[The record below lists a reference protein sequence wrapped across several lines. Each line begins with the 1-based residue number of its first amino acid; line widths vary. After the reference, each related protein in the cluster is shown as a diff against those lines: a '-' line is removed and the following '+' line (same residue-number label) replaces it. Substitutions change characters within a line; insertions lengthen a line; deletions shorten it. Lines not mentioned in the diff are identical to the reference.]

1 MSIDITIEEMEAL
14 PAESY
19 ELFDIRGEIE
29 RAHGILPNSTASSA
43 DVLMENPPEDK
54 EKKIIICC
62 SRGQISRDIAEELQ
76 EQGYEAYSLKGGYVG
91 WLMADMKKKE
101 ADDVCEHVELSIR
114 KKFKKKIWSKFTK
127 AVREYELVKEGDRI
141 AVCISGGK
149 DSMLMA
155 KLFQE
160 LKRHNKFNFEVK
172 FLVMDPGYSPE
183 NRKVIEEN
191 ARKMKIPIQIFESN
205 IFESVFEIEKSP
217 CYICARMRRGYL
229 YNFAQQMG
237 CNKIAL
243 GHHYDDVIET
253 ILMGMLY
260 SAQVQKYLHSDIDT
274 LERTEIIR
282 DMRLDVFDVLVGIN
296 LLREGLDIPEITLVA
311 ILDADKEGFLRSETS
326 LIQTIGRAA
335 RNAEGH
341 VIMYADNM
349 TDSMRMAIDETMRRR
364 EIQMKYNEEHGI
376 TPQTIKKSVRDLISI
391 SKKVA
396 VEEMKLEK
404 DPESMSVAELEKLIK
419 KLEKQM
425 KKAAAELNFEAAAEL
440 RDKLIEL
447 KKHLNEME

>member
-191 ARKMKIPIQIFESN
+191 VRKMKIPIQIFESN

-260 SAQVQKYLHSDIDT
+260 SAQVQTMMPKLHSTNFEGMELIRPMYLIREDDIKAWRDYNDLHFIKCACKFTDT
-274 LERTEIIR
+274 CTTC
-282 DMRLDVFDVLVGIN
+282 N
-296 LLREGLDIPEITLVA
+296 
-311 ILDADKEGFLRSETS
+311 
-326 LIQTIGRAA
+326 
-335 RNAEGH
+335 
-341 VIMYADNM
+341 
-349 TDSMRMAIDETMRRR
+349 
-364 EIQMKYNEEHGI
+364 NEEN
-376 TPQTIKKSVRDLISI
+376 Q
-391 SKKVA
+391 SKRM
-396 VEEMKLEK
+396 E
-404 DPESMSVAELEKLIK
+404 IK
-419 KLEKQM
+419 KLI
-425 KKAAAELNFEAAAEL
+425 A
-440 RDKLIEL
+440 EL
-447 KKHLNEME
+447 KKTNPFVEGNIFKSVENVNLDTVVGYKAKGVRHNFLDTYDD

>member
-260 SAQVQKYLHSDIDT
+260 SAQFQTMMPKLHSTNFEGMELIRPLYLVREDAIKAWRDYNDLHFIQCACKFTDT
-274 LERTEIIR
+274 CTTC
-282 DMRLDVFDVLVGIN
+282 N
-296 LLREGLDIPEITLVA
+296 
-311 ILDADKEGFLRSETS
+311 
-326 LIQTIGRAA
+326 
-335 RNAEGH
+335 
-341 VIMYADNM
+341 
-349 TDSMRMAIDETMRRR
+349 
-364 EIQMKYNEEHGI
+364 NEENQSKRMETKELIARLKKVNPYVEGNI
-376 TPQTIKKSVRDLISI
+376 FKSVENVNLDTI
-391 SKKVA
+391 VA
-396 VEEMKLEK
+396 Y
-404 DPESMSVAELEKLIK
+404 
-419 KLEKQM
+419 KQ
-425 KKAAAELNFEAAAEL
+425 KGV
-440 RDKLIEL
+440 
-447 KKHLNEME
+447 KHHFLDEYDR

>member
-76 EQGYEAYSLKGGYVG
+76 GQGYEAYSLKGGYVG

-260 SAQVQKYLHSDIDT
+260 SAQVQTMMPKFHSTNFEGMELIRPMYLIREDDIKAWRDYNDLHFIQCACKFTDT
-274 LERTEIIR
+274 CTTC
-282 DMRLDVFDVLVGIN
+282 N
-296 LLREGLDIPEITLVA
+296 
-311 ILDADKEGFLRSETS
+311 
-326 LIQTIGRAA
+326 
-335 RNAEGH
+335 
-341 VIMYADNM
+341 
-349 TDSMRMAIDETMRRR
+349 
-364 EIQMKYNEEHGI
+364 NEEN
-376 TPQTIKKSVRDLISI
+376 Q
-391 SKKVA
+391 SKRM
-396 VEEMKLEK
+396 E
-404 DPESMSVAELEKLIK
+404 IK
-419 KLEKQM
+419 KLI
-425 KKAAAELNFEAAAEL
+425 A
-440 RDKLIEL
+440 EL
-447 KKHLNEME
+447 KKTNPFVEGNIFKSVENVNLDTVVGYKAKGVRHNFLDTYDD

>member
-141 AVCISGGK
+141 AVCISGRK

-260 SAQVQKYLHSDIDT
+260 SAQVQTMMPKLHSTNFEGMELIRPMYLIREDDIKAWRDYNDLHFIQCACKFTDT
-274 LERTEIIR
+274 CTTC
-282 DMRLDVFDVLVGIN
+282 N
-296 LLREGLDIPEITLVA
+296 
-311 ILDADKEGFLRSETS
+311 
-326 LIQTIGRAA
+326 
-335 RNAEGH
+335 
-341 VIMYADNM
+341 
-349 TDSMRMAIDETMRRR
+349 
-364 EIQMKYNEEHGI
+364 NEEN
-376 TPQTIKKSVRDLISI
+376 Q
-391 SKKVA
+391 SKRM
-396 VEEMKLEK
+396 E
-404 DPESMSVAELEKLIK
+404 IK
-419 KLEKQM
+419 KLI
-425 KKAAAELNFEAAAEL
+425 A
-440 RDKLIEL
+440 EL
-447 KKHLNEME
+447 KKTNPFVEGNIFKSVENVNLDTVVGYKAKGVRHNFLDTYDD

>member
-260 SAQVQKYLHSDIDT
+260 GAQMQTMMPKLHSSNFEGMELIRPLYLIREDDIKAWRDANGLHFIQCACKFTDT
-274 LERTEIIR
+274 CSSCDKDGQSNSKRLE
-282 DMRLDVFDVLVGIN
+282 
-296 LLREGLDIPEITLVA
+296 
-311 ILDADKEGFLRSETS
+311 
-326 LIQTIGRAA
+326 
-335 RNAEGH
+335 
-341 VIMYADNM
+341 
-349 TDSMRMAIDETMRRR
+349 
-364 EIQMKYNEEHGI
+364 
-376 TPQTIKKSVRDLISI
+376 
-391 SKKVA
+391 
-396 VEEMKLEK
+396 
-404 DPESMSVAELEKLIK
+404 IK
-419 KLEKQM
+419 KLI
-425 KKAAAELNFEAAAEL
+425 
-440 RDKLIEL
+440 REL
-447 KKHLNEME
+447 KKTNPFVEGNIFKSVENVNLSTVIAYKKDGVKHHFLENYDSIGKNTSKAEGETKE

>member
-260 SAQVQKYLHSDIDT
+260 SAQVQTMMPKLHSTNFEGMELIRPMYLIREDDIKAWRDYNDLHFIQCACKFTDT
-274 LERTEIIR
+274 CTTCNNENRSKRVEIKELIR
-282 DMRLDVFDVLVGIN
+282 ALKEVNPFV
-296 LLREGLDIPEITLVA
+296 EGNI
-311 ILDADKEGFLRSETS
+311 F
-326 LIQTIGRAA
+326 
-335 RNAEGH
+335 
-341 VIMYADNM
+341 
-349 TDSMRMAIDETMRRR
+349 
-364 EIQMKYNEEHGI
+364 
-376 TPQTIKKSVRDLISI
+376 KSVENVNLDT
-391 SKKVA
+391 V
-396 VEEMKLEK
+396 VGY
-404 DPESMSVAELEKLIK
+404 
-419 KLEKQM
+419 
-425 KKAAAELNFEAAAEL
+425 KAKGVRHNFL
-440 RDKLIEL
+440 DTYDD
-447 KKHLNEME
+447 

>member
-43 DVLMENPPEDK
+43 DALMENPPEDK

-76 EQGYEAYSLKGGYVG
+76 DQGYEAYSLKGGYVG

-237 CNKIAL
+237 CNKIAV

-260 SAQVQKYLHSDIDT
+260 SAQVQTMMPKLHSTNFEGMELIRPMYLIREDDIKAWRDYNDLHFIQCACKFTDT
-274 LERTEIIR
+274 CTTC
-282 DMRLDVFDVLVGIN
+282 N
-296 LLREGLDIPEITLVA
+296 
-311 ILDADKEGFLRSETS
+311 
-326 LIQTIGRAA
+326 
-335 RNAEGH
+335 
-341 VIMYADNM
+341 
-349 TDSMRMAIDETMRRR
+349 
-364 EIQMKYNEEHGI
+364 NEEN
-376 TPQTIKKSVRDLISI
+376 Q
-391 SKKVA
+391 SKRM
-396 VEEMKLEK
+396 E
-404 DPESMSVAELEKLIK
+404 IK
-419 KLEKQM
+419 KLI
-425 KKAAAELNFEAAAEL
+425 A
-440 RDKLIEL
+440 EL
-447 KKHLNEME
+447 KKTNPFVEGNIFKSVENVNLDTVVGYKAKGVRHNFLDTYDD

>member
-43 DVLMENPPEDK
+43 DALMENPPEDK

-76 EQGYEAYSLKGGYVG
+76 DQGYEAYSLKGGYVG

-205 IFESVFEIEKSP
+205 IFESVVEIEKSP

-260 SAQVQKYLHSDIDT
+260 SAQVQTMMPKLHSTNFEGMELIRPMYLIREDDIKAWRDYNDLHFIQCACKFTDT
-274 LERTEIIR
+274 CTTC
-282 DMRLDVFDVLVGIN
+282 N
-296 LLREGLDIPEITLVA
+296 
-311 ILDADKEGFLRSETS
+311 
-326 LIQTIGRAA
+326 
-335 RNAEGH
+335 
-341 VIMYADNM
+341 
-349 TDSMRMAIDETMRRR
+349 
-364 EIQMKYNEEHGI
+364 NEEN
-376 TPQTIKKSVRDLISI
+376 Q
-391 SKKVA
+391 SKRM
-396 VEEMKLEK
+396 E
-404 DPESMSVAELEKLIK
+404 IK
-419 KLEKQM
+419 KLI
-425 KKAAAELNFEAAAEL
+425 A
-440 RDKLIEL
+440 EL
-447 KKHLNEME
+447 KKTNPFVEGNIFKSVENVNLDTVVGYKAKGVRHNFLDTYDD

>member
-1 MSIDITIEEMEAL
+1 VSGDILFTRRKSMSIDITIEEMEAL

-29 RAHGILPNSTASSA
+29 RAHGILPNSTTSSA

-260 SAQVQKYLHSDIDT
+260 SAQVQTMMPKLHSTNFEGMELIRPMYLIREDDIKAWRDYNDLHFIQCACKFTDT
-274 LERTEIIR
+274 CTTC
-282 DMRLDVFDVLVGIN
+282 N
-296 LLREGLDIPEITLVA
+296 
-311 ILDADKEGFLRSETS
+311 
-326 LIQTIGRAA
+326 
-335 RNAEGH
+335 
-341 VIMYADNM
+341 
-349 TDSMRMAIDETMRRR
+349 
-364 EIQMKYNEEHGI
+364 NEEN
-376 TPQTIKKSVRDLISI
+376 Q
-391 SKKVA
+391 SKRM
-396 VEEMKLEK
+396 E
-404 DPESMSVAELEKLIK
+404 IK
-419 KLEKQM
+419 KLI
-425 KKAAAELNFEAAAEL
+425 A
-440 RDKLIEL
+440 EL
-447 KKHLNEME
+447 KKTNPFVEGNIFKSVENVNLDTVVGYKAKGVRHNFLDTYDD

>member
-29 RAHGILPNSTASSA
+29 RAHGILPNSVASSA
-43 DVLMENPPEDK
+43 DALMENPPEDK

-260 SAQVQKYLHSDIDT
+260 SGQIQTMMPKLHSTNFEGMELIRPLYLVREDDIKAWRDYNDLHFIQCACKFTDT
-274 LERTEIIR
+274 CTTC
-282 DMRLDVFDVLVGIN
+282 N
-296 LLREGLDIPEITLVA
+296 
-311 ILDADKEGFLRSETS
+311 
-326 LIQTIGRAA
+326 
-335 RNAEGH
+335 
-341 VIMYADNM
+341 
-349 TDSMRMAIDETMRRR
+349 
-364 EIQMKYNEEHGI
+364 NEENQSKRI
-376 TPQTIKKSVRDLISI
+376 EIKNLIS
-391 SKKVA
+391 
-396 VEEMKLEK
+396 
-404 DPESMSVAELEKLIK
+404 
-419 KLEKQM
+419 
-425 KKAAAELNFEAAAEL
+425 
-440 RDKLIEL
+440 EL
-447 KKHLNEME
+447 KKTNRFVERNIFKSVENVNLNTIVAYKKDGVKHNFLDTYDEV

>member
-76 EQGYEAYSLKGGYVG
+76 GQGYEAYSLKGGYVG

-191 ARKMKIPIQIFESN
+191 ARKIPIQIFESN

-260 SAQVQKYLHSDIDT
+260 SAQVQTMMPKLHSTNFEGMELIRPMYLIREDDIKAWRDYNDLHFIQCACKFTDT
-274 LERTEIIR
+274 CTTC
-282 DMRLDVFDVLVGIN
+282 N
-296 LLREGLDIPEITLVA
+296 
-311 ILDADKEGFLRSETS
+311 
-326 LIQTIGRAA
+326 
-335 RNAEGH
+335 
-341 VIMYADNM
+341 
-349 TDSMRMAIDETMRRR
+349 
-364 EIQMKYNEEHGI
+364 NEEN
-376 TPQTIKKSVRDLISI
+376 Q
-391 SKKVA
+391 SKRM
-396 VEEMKLEK
+396 E
-404 DPESMSVAELEKLIK
+404 IK
-419 KLEKQM
+419 KLI
-425 KKAAAELNFEAAAEL
+425 A
-440 RDKLIEL
+440 EL
-447 KKHLNEME
+447 KKTNPFVEGNIFKSVENVNLDTVVGYKAKGVRHNFLDTYDD